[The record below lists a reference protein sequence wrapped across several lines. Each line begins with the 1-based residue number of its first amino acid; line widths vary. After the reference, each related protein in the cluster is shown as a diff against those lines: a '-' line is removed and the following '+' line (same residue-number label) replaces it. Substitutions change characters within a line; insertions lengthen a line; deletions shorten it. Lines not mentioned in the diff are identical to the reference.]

1 MEITKVLDEGQ
12 VIISESLIRATG
24 WEVGQELVAINTG
37 DGILLKPKKP
47 FAETSLQDVAGCLKY
62 EGTPKTLEDMENAIR
77 LGVEDTLR

>member
-12 VIISESLIRATG
+12 VIISESLTKAHG
-24 WEVGQELVAINTG
+24 WEVGQEIVAINTG

-77 LGVEDTLR
+77 LGVEDSLR

>member
-12 VIISESLIRATG
+12 VIISESLIKATG
-24 WEVGQELVAINTG
+24 WEVGQEIVAINIG

-77 LGVEDTLR
+77 LGVEDSLK

>member
-37 DGILLKPKKP
+37 DGILLKLKKP

-77 LGVEDTLR
+77 LGVEDSLK